1 MTATGVRGA
10 LTSLLKSKSG
20 IVGLVLVL
28 VPLAM
33 ALFPQH
39 IAPYDPYRRVGK
51 PFQPPSLTYFLG
63 TNDVGQDIF
72 SELVYGARISL
83 FVGIVAAL
91 TSVTLGTLAGLVA
104 GYVGGLIDE
113 AIMSVTDTVLL
124 IPVLPFMV
132 LFSAF
137 VGQGYLNIVA
147 IITVFSWPGIARYTR
162 AQVVMLKSQPYVEA
176 ARAVGA
182 NTSRILF
189 KHLLPQMI
197 PTIAALV
204 MLRVGASMMAEA
216 ALSFLGFGDPTLK
229 SWGTMIYWARRSG
242 ALTSGAWWW
251 VTAPGLMITMTVL
264 GFTQL
269 GYVLE
274 EHYNPR
280 LRKH

>member
-10 LTSLLKSKSG
+10 FTSLLKSKSG

-28 VPLAM
+28 VPLTM
-33 ALFPQH
+33 ALFPQC
-39 IAPYDPYRRVGK
+39 IAPYDPYRRVSK
-51 PFQPPSLTYFLG
+51 PFQPPSLTHFLG

-72 SELVYGARISL
+72 SELVHGARISL
-83 FVGIVAAL
+83 FVGIAAAL
-91 TSVTLGTLAGLVA
+91 ASVTLGTLAGLVA

-162 AQVVMLKSQPYVEA
+162 AQVVMLKSQPHVEA

-204 MLRVGASMMAEA
+204 MLRVGASMIAEA
-216 ALSFLGFGDPTLK
+216 ALSFLGFGDPTFK

-264 GFTQL
+264 GLTQL

-274 EHYNPR
+274 ERYNPR

>member
-229 SWGTMIYWARRSG
+229 SWG
-242 ALTSGAWWW
+242 
-251 VTAPGLMITMTVL
+251 
-264 GFTQL
+264 
-269 GYVLE
+269 
-274 EHYNPR
+274 
-280 LRKH
+280 